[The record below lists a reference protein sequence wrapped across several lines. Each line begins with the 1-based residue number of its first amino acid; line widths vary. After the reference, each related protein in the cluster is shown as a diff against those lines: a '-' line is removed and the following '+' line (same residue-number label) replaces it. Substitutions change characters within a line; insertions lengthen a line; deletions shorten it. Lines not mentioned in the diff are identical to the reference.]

1 MKFLEES
8 YPFDLARNRSV
19 IDLGW
24 IPFGKN
30 FGHVI
35 ELNTLSPPM
44 EYVGSVVIRAPAR
57 SPTYGSPNTT
67 STEAQAAIAHCDS
80 SLSLKP
86 PLSSR

>member
-1 MKFLEES
+1 
-8 YPFDLARNRSV
+8 
-19 IDLGW
+19 
-24 IPFGKN
+24 
-30 FGHVI
+30 
-35 ELNTLSPPM
+35 M
-44 EYVGSVVIRAPAR
+44 EYIGSVVIRAPAR